1 MFNRTKIST
10 ISGIVGWLQPA
21 NPDYAVL
28 DATNLAS
35 VSKRYINENKFVKV
49 EYLKDTQDYADISN
63 ADFNAELVQLQKTGI
78 LSVMDQVF
86 DKSDYIDR
94 QILYKNP
101 NNKTETD
108 PLPAGFVGY
117 RISQDDTK
125 NLAIEIKRDILE
137 FYGAG
142 KVTLVLFNSQK
153 KTAVFT
159 ETVTI
164 SSDLQEVVLDWRLD
178 NSSPLYKGDL
188 FYGYFT
194 SSVTGGLLPFKREYQ
209 NANVKSVITDLY
221 IENIKVPTAIGS
233 DIFDLDTIEGAEEVW
248 GLNPDITVFYDYTD
262 LILQNKFLFAYAIQ
276 LQCQIQALTYYIA
289 SLRTNKND
297 RKTGEMLETIIIEL
311 DGRSAE
317 TGSSKVGLTDMLI
330 YEIRR
335 VRKEINRLQ
344 NGYEHDGLMTVTRT
358 G

>member
-1 MFNRTKIST
+1 MFNRTKISA

-35 VSKRYINENKFVKV
+35 VSGRYINESKFVKI
-49 EYLKDTQDYADISN
+49 EYLKDTQDYVDITDV
-63 ADFNAELVQLQKTGI
+63 AFNAELVQLQKTGI

-86 DKSDYIDR
+86 NESDYIDR

-108 PLPAGFVGY
+108 SLPAGFVGY

-125 NLAIEIKRDILE
+125 NLAIEIKRDLLE
-137 FYGAG
+137 FDGAG
-142 KVTLVLFNSQK
+142 DVTLVLFNSQQ

-159 ETVTI
+159 KTVTI
-164 SSDLQEVVLDWRLD
+164 TSDLQEVELNWRLD

-209 NANVKSVITDLY
+209 NANVKSVITDLC
-221 IENIKVPTAIGS
+221 IENIKVPTATGS
-233 DIFDLDTIEGAEEVW
+233 DIFDLDSIEGAEEVW

-262 LILQNKFLFAYAIQ
+262 LILQNQFLFAYAIQ
-276 LQCQIQALTYYIA
+276 LQCQIQSLTYYLS
-289 SLRTNKND
+289 SLRTNKSD
-297 RKTGEMLETIIIEL
+297 RKVAEMIDNIIVEI
-311 DGRSAE
+311 DGRSAD
-317 TGSSKVGLTDMLI
+317 TGSQKVGLANSLI
-330 YEIRR
+330 YEIKR
-335 VRKEINRLQ
+335 VRKEIKKLQ
-344 NGYEHDGLMTVTRT
+344 RGYFHDGLITITRE

>member
-1 MFNRTKIST
+1 MLNRTKISA

-21 NPDYAVL
+21 NPAMAIL
-28 DATNLAS
+28 NAANLAS
-35 VSKRYINENKFVKV
+35 VSGRYINENKFVKV

-63 ADFNAELVQLQKTGI
+63 DDFNTELIQLQKTAI

-86 DKSDYIDR
+86 NESDYIDR

-108 PLPAGFVGY
+108 TLPAGFVGY
-117 RISQDDTK
+117 RIKQDDTK

-137 FYGAG
+137 FNGTG
-142 KVTLVLFNSQK
+142 DVTLVLFNSQQ
-153 KTAVFT
+153 KTAIFT
-159 ETVTI
+159 KVVSITT
-164 SSDLQEVVLDWRLD
+164 DLQEVVLDWRID

-194 SSVTGGLLPFKREYQ
+194 SGVTITPFKREYEA
-209 NANVKSVITDLY
+209 ANIKSIITSLC
-221 IENIKVPTAIGS
+221 IENIKVTAATGS
-233 DIFDLDTIEGAEEVW
+233 DLFDLDNIEGSDEVW

-276 LQCQIQALTYYIA
+276 LKCQVQALTYYIS

-297 RKTGEMLETIIIEL
+297 RKASEMMDNIIVEL
-311 DGRSAE
+311 DGRSAD

-335 VRKEINRLQ
+335 VKKEINRLQ
-344 NGYEHDGLMTVTRT
+344 KGYIHKGLLTITRE